1 MSDETSKI
9 RWHYGFYAAM
19 KVEYG
24 RKVPLSQFEQEHQL
38 GEEPIRLDMVITT
51 DGPLPDPIGQGFR
64 KKNLFEYKSP
74 EDGLTIDDFYKAQ
87 AYALIYKG
95 FDQKVNAIPIGD
107 MSLTLVRHSKPE
119 QMLKDLV
126 NDGYTVAERHIGIYD
141 VTGPVPVKTQIV
153 VTRLLPP
160 GEYEGLKLLSEDA
173 TQDAVTK
180 YLKDAENS
188 GDAVIMSNAGS
199 VIYYCLQINPELVD
213 KLKEVGIT
221 VETVKEVFK
230 QAFEE
235 AEARGREEGEKK
247 GKREGKE
254 EVAAEMIKE
263 NYSTGDI
270 MRLTKLPYERI
281 AAIAKS
287 LGVEAL
293 AV

>member
-19 KVEYG
+19 KVQYARE
-24 RKVPLSQFEQEHQL
+24 VPLSEFRQEIQL
-38 GEEPIRLDMVITT
+38 GEEPVRLDMAITT
-51 DGPLPDPIGQGFR
+51 EGPLSDPLGQGFR
-64 KKNLFEYKSP
+64 KRNIFEYKSP
-74 EDGLTIDDFYKAQ
+74 DDGLSIDDFYKAQ
-87 AYALIYKG
+87 AYSLIYKG
-95 FDQKVNAIPIGD
+95 YDQKVNAIPIGD
-107 MSLTLVRHSKPE
+107 MSLTMVRHAKPE
-119 QMLKDLV
+119 QMMKDLEK
-126 NDGYTVAERHIGIYD
+126 DGYTVSERYPGIYD
-141 VTGPVPVKTQIV
+141 VTGPLPVKTQVV

-173 TQDAVTK
+173 TQDAVTR
-180 YLKDAENS
+180 YLKDAEDS
-188 GDAVIMSNAGS
+188 GDTVIMSNAGS

-235 AEARGREEGEKK
+235 ERAWAWDG
-247 GKREGKE
+247 GKAEGKE

-270 MRLTKLPYERI
+270 LRLTKLPYERV

>member
-24 RKVPLSQFEQEHQL
+24 RKVPLSQFKQELQL
-38 GEEPIRLDMVITT
+38 GEEPVRLDMAITT
-51 DGPLPDPIGQGFR
+51 GGPLSDPIGQGFR

-74 EDGLTIDDFYKAQ
+74 EDGLTIDDFYKVLG
-87 AYALIYKG
+87 YALIYKG
-95 FDQKVNAIPIGD
+95 YDQKVNAIPIGD

-119 QMLKDLV
+119 QMMKDLV
-126 NDGYTVAERHIGIYD
+126 EDGHTVTERYPGIYD
-141 VTGPVPVKTQIV
+141 VIGAVPVRTQIV
-153 VTRLLPP
+153 VTRLLPE

-173 TQDAVTK
+173 TEGAVSR
-180 YLKDAENS
+180 YLKDAEGS
-188 GDAVIMSNAGS
+188 GDTVIMSNAGS

-221 VETVKEVFK
+221 VDTVKEVFK

-235 AEARGREEGEKK
+235 ERARALEEGEKRGRQERSEEIATK
-247 GKREGKE
+247 MIREH
-254 EVAAEMIKE
+254 
-263 NYSTGDI
+263 YSTTDI
-270 MRLTKLPYERI
+270 MHLTELPYESI